1 MSDNQIVGIFCAGI
15 LLGFIL
21 GVSITISIANYRWEK
36 SAIENQAGQYNPV
49 TGLFEWMP
57 KD

>member
-1 MSDNQIVGIFCAGI
+1 MSDNQIAVIF
-15 LLGFIL
+15 FL
-21 GVSITISIANYRWEK
+21 GVLAGSLLACVITIGISKHAWEK

>member
-1 MSDNQIVGIFCAGI
+1 MTLLLIEIRKLESRMLKNFSFQIKRTHSSG
-15 LLGFIL
+15 
-21 GVSITISIANYRWEK
+21 WQK

>member
-1 MSDNQIVGIFCAGI
+1 MSDNQIVGVFIFGVLVGS
-15 LLGFIL
+15 LLVYG
-21 GVSITISIANYRWEK
+21 ITIGISRHAWEK

>member
-1 MSDNQIVGIFCAGI
+1 MSDNQITGIF
-15 LLGFIL
+15 FL
-21 GVSITISIANYRWEK
+21 GVLAGAVLVFGITIGISRHTWEK